1 MTNTY
6 TTIRLSNE
14 CYLIKL
20 RLENGALWLTG
31 DGRGWWRAGDVTP
44 QTPLKTRT
52 DVVEDIC
59 HNMRLSEMPAEL
71 LSILDNILSPRHFA
85 RVPLGAEYSYTLT
98 YTAGGITVKRKHITP
113 ARKRG

>member
-1 MTNTY
+1 MKNTY

-44 QTPLKTRT
+44 QTPLKTRA
-52 DVVEDIC
+52 DVIEEIC
-59 HNMRLSEMPAEL
+59 RSMRLSEIPTEL
-71 LSILDNILSPRHFA
+71 LSIIDSILSPRHFA

-98 YTAGGITVKRKHITP
+98 YTTGGISVKRKYIIPT
-113 ARKRG
+113 RKRG